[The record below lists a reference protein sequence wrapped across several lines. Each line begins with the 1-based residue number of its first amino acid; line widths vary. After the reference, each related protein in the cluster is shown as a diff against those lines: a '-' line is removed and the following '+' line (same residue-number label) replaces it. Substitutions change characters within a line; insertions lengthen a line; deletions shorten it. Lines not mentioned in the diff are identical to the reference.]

1 MLSLNGE
8 VLRLDN
14 MTVSMSMELKDK
26 DMSGQSS
33 GTDTSEQGDKPK
45 VLKFAGLVAFKNSD
59 VLTRLYEL
67 ASSKDTEN
75 NRQKYRIG
83 NDTAR
88 NLRIREGKFA
98 GTISATEN
106 SSLLAWDVLFELREV
121 NSVAEQTEN
130 RLNQQT
136 AIEQT
141 QNTRL
146 EQALINAEESGL

>member
-45 VLKFAGLVAFKNSD
+45 VLKFSGLVAFKNNKI
-59 VLTRLYEL
+59 LTRLYEL
-67 ASSKDTEN
+67 ASSKNENN
-75 NRQKYRIG
+75 NRQTYRIG

-88 NLRIREGKFA
+88 NLKIREGKFS
-98 GTISATEN
+98 GTISATEH
-106 SSLLAWDVLFELREV
+106 SSLLAWEVSFELREV
-121 NSVAEQTEN
+121 IPCISNM
-130 RLNQQT
+130 
-136 AIEQT
+136 
-141 QNTRL
+141 
-146 EQALINAEESGL
+146 